1 PRSDQILDDF
11 VLSVDGY
18 RTAAGQPAQIDT
30 MSTPAEAQLDPVMD
44 QPQTL
49 HPLADAGF
57 IEQVDG
63 ALLEQAGANSLLDIF
78 AAASLEHDG
87 LYAGKVQQVRQHQ
100 ARRARSD
107 NADLYAPI
115 HFNAPL
121 SLFTF
126 SLAREIMISLY
137 TTVGPNT

>member
-1 PRSDQILDDF
+1 
-11 VLSVDGY
+11 
-18 RTAAGQPAQIDT
+18 

-87 LYAGKVQQVRQHQ
+87 LDAGKVQQVLQHQ

-107 NADLYAPI
+107 NADLCAPI